1 MMESEEKDNRIRI
14 HEHWMG
20 WRRTYHRVK
29 EGHRPKL
36 THEEV
41 EEYIYQN
48 IKKHIKKRDV

>member
-1 MMESEEKDNRIRI
+1 MESEEKDNRIRI